1 MFLVVTDVEVVP
13 VDSEAQCVPYD
24 RCGGSAGGQ
33 GGSQAG
39 PSGPGHGDS
48 HGAFQEAA
56 ARYYRERIPQVR
68 VWWSKVIERVY
79 NNAAGGDRE
88 SF

>member
-1 MFLVVTDVEVVP
+1 MCV
-13 VDSEAQCVPYD
+13 CVPCCD

-33 GGSQAG
+33 RGSQAG

-79 NNAAGGDRE
+79 YNAAGGDRE